1 MTEHTHLPG
10 HSPEGTNRT
19 SSDPE
24 DRLSVGLSAEQN
36 DLRIGVLGTGALGT
50 LMLSQ
55 WQPHHSVS
63 VHNRSKISGRHQHQS
78 FVLLPFEGTAPDD
91 LRNIEAPRWAGESL
105 DWLVVT
111 TKAAATR
118 NALDSVRSWL
128 PQVSRIMLLQNGMG
142 QQDEVAQWLAEQSL
156 YCELWAATTTHGA
169 YVKEADA
176 VHPLGYVVHA
186 GQGQTHAGCWL
197 PASTTSPD
205 QTASGP
211 ATALL
216 PQSMLPQSVLPE
228 GVLPHADI
236 RQLLL
241 GKLAINAI
249 INPLT
254 AKFRCLNGA
263 LLTHEYRQTFDD
275 LAHEVSDLFAAM
287 HWSVGF
293 DIYQRAVEVAES
305 TAANRSSTLQDV
317 LQQRPTELPYI
328 TGYLLN
334 EARRCGLSAPV
345 NQALYHTLCP
355 EEGS

>member
-10 HSPEGTNRT
+10 HSPECTSRA

-24 DRLSVGLSAEQN
+24 DRLTVDLSAEQN
-36 DLRIGVLGTGALGT
+36 ALRIGVLGTGALGT

-63 VHNRSKISGRHQHQS
+63 VHNRSKIAGRHQHQS
-78 FVLLPFEGTAPDD
+78 FVFLPFEGTAPDD
-91 LRNIEAPRWAGESL
+91 LRNIEAPRWAGEAL

-118 NALDSVRSWL
+118 NALDSVRPWL
-128 PQVSRIMLLQNGMG
+128 SQVSRIMLLQNGMG
-142 QQDEVAQWLAEQSL
+142 QQDEVAQWLSEQSL
-156 YCELWAATTTHGA
+156 SCELWAATTTHGA
-169 YVKEADA
+169 YVKEADTI
-176 VHPLGYVVHA
+176 HPLGYVVHA
-186 GQGQTHAGCWL
+186 GQGQTHAGCWQS
-197 PASTTSPD
+197 ASATSPD
-205 QTASGP
+205 QAASGP
-211 ATALL
+211 ATAL
-216 PQSMLPQSVLPE
+216 LPE

-275 LAHEVSDLFAAM
+275 LAHEVSELFAAM

-293 DIYQRAVEVAES
+293 DIYQRAVEVAER

-334 EARRCGLSAPV
+334 EAQRCGLDAPV

>member
-10 HSPEGTNRT
+10 HSPEGANRP

-24 DRLSVGLSAEQN
+24 DRLSVGLSAEQH

-91 LRNIEAPRWAGESL
+91 LRNIKAPRWAGESL

-142 QQDEVAQWLAEQSL
+142 QQDEMAQWLAEQSL
-156 YCELWAATTTHGA
+156 SCELWAATTTHGA

-176 VHPLGYVVHA
+176 IHPLGYVVHA
-186 GQGQTHAGCWL
+186 GQGQTHAGRWQ
-197 PASTTSPD
+197 PASTKSPENVGSERVD
-205 QTASGP
+205 HDTSGP
-211 ATALL
+211 STAIL
-216 PQSMLPQSVLPE
+216 PKD
-228 GVLPHADI
+228 VLPHADI

-263 LLTHEYRQTFDD
+263 LLTHEYRQAFDD
-275 LAHEVSDLFAAM
+275 LAQEVSDLFAAM

-293 DIYQRAVEVAES
+293 DIYQRAVEVAER

-334 EARRCGLSAPV
+334 EARRCGLDAPV